1 MICKAVSKTR
11 IIIFILN
18 VKATLEMKELKSGV
32 GRRLDTRIMFR
43 APWQSSSNIPFAL
56 LHFLLTSQLEGSE
69 GLVLTSEILM
79 GVTVLF
85 ETPLQVA
92 HFPLPLTEHLRKL
105 HAQAGAAPIWRQ
117 LHGPGSLSDC
127 EVQKVGYLIVGDV
140 MWTKNKLLMLSY
152 SDFWVDRNPWA
163 HAQNNASFLSANM
176 FYFLTSFLTNT

>member
-18 VKATLEMKELKSGV
+18 VKAILEIKELKSGG

-43 APWQSSSNIPFAL
+43 APRQSSSNIPFAL
-56 LHFLLTSQLEGSE
+56 LHFLLTSQLDGFE

-85 ETPLQVA
+85 ETPCKWLVSP
-92 HFPLPLTEHLRKL
+92 FPLTEHLRKL
-105 HAQAGAAPIWRQ
+105 HARAGAAPTWRQ
-117 LHGPGSLSDC
+117 LHWPVSPNDC
-127 EVQKVGYLIVGDV
+127 VVQKVGQLIVGDV

-152 SDFWVDRNPWA
+152 SDFWVDHNP
-163 HAQNNASFLSANM
+163 
-176 FYFLTSFLTNT
+176 

>member
-1 MICKAVSKTR
+1 
-11 IIIFILN
+11 
-18 VKATLEMKELKSGV
+18 MKELKSGG

-56 LHFLLTSQLEGSE
+56 LHFLLTSQLDGSE

-85 ETPLQVA
+85 ETPLQGLVSP
-92 HFPLPLTEHLRKL
+92 FLLTEHLRKG

-117 LHGPGSLSDC
+117 LLWPGSLNDC
-127 EVQKVGYLIVGDV
+127 AVQKVGHLIVGDV

-152 SDFWVDRNPWA
+152 SDFWVDSNPWA

-176 FYFLTSFLTNT
+176 FYFLTSFLTDTWLESISDLFSFGALVNV